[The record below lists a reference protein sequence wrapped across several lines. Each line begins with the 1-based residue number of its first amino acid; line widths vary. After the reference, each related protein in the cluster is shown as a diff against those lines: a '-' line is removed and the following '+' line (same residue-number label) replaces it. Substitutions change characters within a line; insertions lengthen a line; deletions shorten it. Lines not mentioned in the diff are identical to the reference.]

1 MLRFSDG
8 KSFDLSGPLRKRLDS
23 DGWYVIGEG
32 MMIPVA
38 DEKEADRTIADM
50 KPQKEKSLP

>member
-8 KSFDLSGPLRKRLDS
+8 ITMDTSGKLRLKEEY

-32 MMIPVA
+32 MMIPVNSIEEGIKYIEQQKA
-38 DEKEADRTIADM
+38 KKTKE
-50 KPQKEKSLP
+50 